1 MGERLKIRTARNDDN
16 SIKYELIWKGE
27 KLDDVSFVDI
37 IEMVMQ
43 FTSALRW
50 FGVK

>member
-16 SIKYELIWKGE
+16 SIRYELIWKGE

-37 IEMVMQ
+37 IEMVTQ